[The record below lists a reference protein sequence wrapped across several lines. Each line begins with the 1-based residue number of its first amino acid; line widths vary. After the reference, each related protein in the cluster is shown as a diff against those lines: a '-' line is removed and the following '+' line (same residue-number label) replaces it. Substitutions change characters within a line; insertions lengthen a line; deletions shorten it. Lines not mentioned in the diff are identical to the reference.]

1 MSAILTPV
9 LLVVAMGFV
18 FAVILTIAAKVFFV
32 PVDETVVQLRE
43 QLPGANCGGCGFAG
57 CDDYAA
63 ALAADPEGV
72 GPNKCPVGG
81 AECAAALAA
90 ILGIEAGSAEPQ
102 VATVM
107 CNGNSQAVKSLLEYQ
122 GLTTCSAASTLY
134 GGMNQC
140 KYGCLGLGDCTR
152 ACNFDAIKIC
162 DGVAVVARDL
172 CTGCGACAAS
182 CPKHVIRIAPAK
194 NKVVVQCHSEDKGA
208 ATRKA
213 CSNGCIACGK
223 CTKVCKFEAITVE
236 NNHAIIDPEKC
247 KNCGLCAKECP
258 TGAINNMRAKRKPIA
273 KAEAPAAE
281 AKAEA

>member
-1 MSAILTPV
+1 MESILTP
-9 LLVVAMGFV
+9 
-18 FAVILTIAAKVFFV
+18 AVIVAVIGLVAGIILTVASKLMYV
-32 PVDETVVQLRE
+32 PVDERVAAVRE
-43 QLPGANCGGCGFAG
+43 ALPGANCGACGYAG

-81 AECAAALAA
+81 ADCAAALAA

-107 CNGNSQAVKSLLEYQ
+107 CNGNKQAAKSLLEYEGIQ
-122 GLTTCSAASTLY
+122 TCSAASNLF

-162 DGVAVVARDL
+162 DGVAVVAREL
-172 CTGCGACAAS
+172 CTGCGACAAA

-208 ATRKA
+208 VTRKA

-223 CTKVCKFEAITVE
+223 CAKVCKFEAITIE
-236 NNHAIIDPEKC
+236 NNHAYIDPEKC
-247 KNCGLCAKECP
+247 KNCGMCAKECP
-258 TGAINNMRAKRKPIA
+258 TNAINNMRAKRKPA
-273 KAEAPAAE
+273 VKEEAPAPAQAE
-281 AKAEA
+281 A

>member
-1 MSAILTPV
+1 MEYIGIQKKNGGVVEALQQAILSGQIPAGTEMTQNELAESLGVSRMPV
-9 LLVVAMGFV
+9 
-18 FAVILTIAAKVFFV
+18 
-32 PVDETVVQLRE
+32 RE
-43 QLPGANCGGCGFAG
+43 
-57 CDDYAA
+57 
-63 ALAADPEGV
+63 ALM
-72 GPNKCPVGG
+72 
-81 AECAAALAA
+81 
-90 ILGIEAGSAEPQ
+90 I
-102 VATVM
+102 
-107 CNGNSQAVKSLLEYQ
+107 LEYQ

-140 KYGCLGLGDCTR
+140 KYGCLGLGDGTR

-172 CTGCGACAAS
+172 CTGCGACASA

-236 NNHAIIDPEKC
+236 NNHAYIDPEKC

-258 TGAINNMRAKRKPIA
+258 TGAINNMRAKRKPA
-273 KAEAPAAE
+273 QAAAPAPAAE

>member
-1 MSAILTPV
+1 
-9 LLVVAMGFV
+9 MGFV

-32 PVDETVVQLRE
+32 PVDETVIKLRE

-57 CDDYAA
+57 CDDYAS

-81 AECAAALAA
+81 ADCAAALAA
-90 ILGIEAGSAEPQ
+90 ILGMEAGSAEPQ

-107 CNGNSQAVKSLLEYQ
+107 CNGNAQAVKSLLEYQ

-172 CTGCGACAAS
+172 CTGCGACASA

-208 ATRKA
+208 VTRKA

-236 NNHAIIDPEKC
+236 NNHAYIDPEKC

-258 TGAINNMRAKRKPIA
+258 TGAINNMRAKRKPA
-273 KAEAPAAE
+273 QAPAPAPAAE
-281 AKAEA
+281 AKEA

>member
-1 MSAILTPV
+1 MNPILTPV
-9 LLVVAMGFV
+9 LLVVAMGLV

-32 PVDETVVQLRE
+32 PVDETVIKLRE

-57 CDDYAA
+57 CDDYAS

-81 AECAAALAA
+81 ADCAAALAA
-90 ILGIEAGSAEPQ
+90 ILGIEAGSAGPQ

-107 CNGNSQAVKSLLEYQ
+107 CNGNSQAAKSLLEYQ

-162 DGVAVVARDL
+162 DGVAVVAREL
-172 CTGCGACAAS
+172 CSGCGACASA
-182 CPKHVIRIAPAK
+182 CPK

-236 NNHAIIDPEKC
+236 NNHAYIDPEKC

-258 TGAINNMRAKRKPIA
+258 TGAINNMRAKRKPA
-273 KAEAPAAE
+273 QAAAPAPAAE